1 MGMVGKKIG
10 LAKKILQVEGNM
22 QGSKKVPMKQTKEYG
37 TGAPFKKPPMKKMAS
52 KKK

>member
-1 MGMVGKKIG
+1 MKKKPG
-10 LAKKILQVEGNM
+10 LAQKMFQVEGNM
-22 QGSKKVPMKQTKEYG
+22 QGSKKVPMPEKKEYG